1 MEVAGVDTPGGCAKP
16 ASAHRGGVVERSG
29 LIVWGNDGV
38 KKVLCALGC
47 ALLVALASP
56 QSGQFAQAVVPA
68 PTHGSVV
75 PDTPRTNFPKTLD
88 GTVDAG
94 DQVGNILVYGGT
106 FNAHEL
112 PDGTAIPQRYLVAF
126 NVNTG
131 VVVSGFRPVLNGP
144 VTSIEAGDVAGTV
157 FVGGGFTTVNGTAA
171 PRLAKLELATGRLI
185 RTFQGN
191 VNGTVKTMAR
201 VGTRLFIG
209 GSFTSVSGLPRANL
223 AEVNTLTGTP
233 SATFTTGVTGLRNSG
248 CRVDGFCGSLTG
260 AIVRSIRATPDGSRL
275 IVMHRGDKVG
285 GLTRW
290 GVAKLNI
297 SGRIAS
303 VTGWR
308 TDLWDLAR
316 NQGRKEA
323 VSIVEGDLSPDGKYL
338 VVSNIFGNFP
348 PLHDTVVAFPT
359 AGESLVQPL
368 WVTQNFDSTYAVAVS
383 DKAVY
388 VGGHFCWTE
397 SMAASPAPM
406 YWPGLSGNVYSC
418 AQTSGAVFRPYTTY
432 RGQIAALDPATGHA
446 LPWDPRSDGF
456 NGVHFLRTV
465 PRGLMLGHDGARI
478 KSLEVG
484 RAAFFDLQAN

>member
-1 MEVAGVDTPGGCAKP
+1 
-16 ASAHRGGVVERSG
+16 
-29 LIVWGNDGV
+29 V
-38 KKVLCALGC
+38 KKVLCALGLG
-47 ALLVALASP
+47 LLVALAST
-56 QSGQFAQAVVPA
+56 QSGQLAQAVSPA
-68 PTHGSVV
+68 PNHGSVV
-75 PDTPRTNFPKTLD
+75 TDTPRTDLPTTLD
-88 GTVDAG
+88 GSVDAG
-94 DQVGNILVYGGT
+94 DQVGSALVYGGT
-106 FNAHEL
+106 FTSHRL
-112 PDGTAIPQRYLVAF
+112 PDGTTVAQRYLVAF

-131 VVVSGFRPVLNGP
+131 ALVSGFRPVLNGP

-157 FVGGGFTTVNGTAA
+157 FIGGGFTTVNGSAA

-185 RTFQGN
+185 RTFTAS
-191 VNGTVKTMAR
+191 VNGPVKTMAR

-209 GSFTSVSGLPRANL
+209 GSFTSVGGLSRANL
-223 AEVNTLTGTP
+223 AEVSTLTGAP
-233 SATFTTGVTGLRNSG
+233 STTFTTGVTGLRNSG
-248 CRVDGFCGSLTG
+248 CRVDGYCGTLTG

-297 SGRIAS
+297 SGPVPS

-316 NQGRKEA
+316 NQGRKEP

-338 VVSNIFGNFP
+338 VVSNVFGNFP
-348 PLHDTVVAFPT
+348 PLHDTVVSFPT

-397 SMAASPAPM
+397 STQASTTPM
-406 YWPGLSGNVYSC
+406 SWPGLAGNVYSC
-418 AQTSGAVFRPYTTY
+418 ARTSGEVFRPYTTY

-465 PRGLMLGHDGARI
+465 PRGLMLGHDGSRV
-478 KSLEVG
+478 KNLEVG
-484 RAAFFDLQAN
+484 RAAFFDLQSP

>member
-1 MEVAGVDTPGGCAKP
+1 M
-16 ASAHRGGVVERSG
+16 
-29 LIVWGNDGV
+29 
-38 KKVLCALGC
+38 KKVFCALGC
-47 ALLVALASP
+47 ALSVALAST
-56 QSGQFAQAVVPA
+56 QSGHLAEAVTPA

-75 PDTPRTNFPKTLD
+75 TDTPRTDFPLTLD
-88 GTVDAG
+88 GTIDAG
-94 DQVGNILVYGGT
+94 DQVGNALVYGGT
-106 FNAHEL
+106 FSSLRL
-112 PDGTAIPQRYLVAF
+112 PDGTNVSQRYLVAF

-131 VVVSGFRPVLNGP
+131 ALVTGFRPVLNGP

-157 FVGGGFTTVNGTAA
+157 IIGGGFTTVNATAA

-185 RTFQGN
+185 RTFTGS
-191 VNGTVKTMAR
+191 VDGTVMTMAR

-209 GSFTSVSGLPRANL
+209 GSFTSVGGLARANL
-223 AEVNTLTGTP
+223 AELNTLTGAP

-248 CRVDGFCGSLTG
+248 CRADGRCRTLTG

-297 SGRIAS
+297 SGRVAS

-338 VVSNIFGNFP
+338 VVSNVFGNFP

-383 DKAVY
+383 DRAVY

-397 SMAASPAPM
+397 SMNASAAPT

-418 AQTSGAVFRPYTTY
+418 SRTSGGVFRPYTTY
-432 RGQIAALDPATGHA
+432 RGQIAALDPATGRA
-446 LPWDPRSDGF
+446 LAWDPRADGF

-465 PRGLMLGHDGARI
+465 PRGLMLGHDGTRI
-478 KSLEVG
+478 KNLEVG
-484 RAAFFDLQAN
+484 RAAFFDLQSN